1 MDITKLAMEK
11 TSNSEQIIAYHQQA
25 FQSFSQ
31 CLLQI
36 QSVGMG
42 VGSGMAA
49 GVSLNMIKGYD
60 IGKGVGINSIN
71 GNNLGM
77 GVGIKTIMGMDI
89 NPSGGAS

>member
-25 FQSFSQ
+25 VQSFNQ

-42 VGSGMAA
+42 MGIGMAA
-49 GVSLNMIKGYD
+49 GVNLNMIKGNP
-60 IGKGVGINSIN
+60 IGKSVGSNSNN
-71 GNNLGM
+71 GNDLGM
-77 GVGIKTIMGMDI
+77 GVGIKTIMGIDI

>member
-11 TSNSEQIIAYHQQA
+11 TSNSEEIIAYHQQA
-25 FQSFSQ
+25 VQSFNQ

-42 VGSGMAA
+42 MGIGMAA
-49 GVSLNMIKGYD
+49 GANLNMIEGND
-60 IGKGVGINSIN
+60 IGKGVESNPNN
-71 GNNLGM
+71 GNYLGM
-77 GVGIKTIMGMDI
+77 EVGIKTIMSMDI